1 MSDSKPWP
9 RKQYAPG
16 DILMDDIWAIS
27 KSKQDMEVMKKA
39 IEEMARMGFG
49 REPIFTSEEIV
60 QARKAAL
67 EHIKKLQDEVDKYDR
82 LIEFVDK
89 LPFKEGD
96 AAFHKDHGNVL
107 VAGIALNE
115 TTENSTYSV
124 ITKKGNRYS
133 VKVDELMPISEATK
147 VLFGKK

>member
-1 MSDSKPWP
+1 MSNSKPWP
-9 RKQYAPG
+9 SKKMAPG
-16 DILMDDIWAIS
+16 DILVDDMWAIH
-27 KSKQDMEVMKKA
+27 KSKQDMDMMRKA

-67 EHIKKLQDEVDKYDR
+67 DHIRKLQEEVDKYDR
-82 LIEFVDK
+82 LIQFVDK

-107 VAGIALNE
+107 VAGVALNE

-133 VKVDELMPISEATK
+133 VKVEELMPISEATK